1 MKSYTLYILSL
12 GLFLFAFNSATAQ
25 CVAGDC
31 MNGIGAWE
39 WESGANYT
47 GQFQN
52 GTRNGYGQYAFPN
65 KDLYIGEWQNNE
77 FHGYGVYYYNDRAG
91 FKSYSGEWI
100 AGKRS
105 GIGLMY
111 YDDNDIQPRFGVWKE
126 NNFLYKYEN
135 LGCSEGDCYNGYG
148 IYTWNDGTRYE
159 GSFRDGKRD
168 GEGVYYYASGAKYI
182 GSQSSDGRH
191 GWGTYYYPT
200 GSKFLGEWV
209 NELKHGKGTMFAK
222 GGIVQKGT
230 WRDGQFAEPESTIQL
245 ADKKPPV
252 IKIIS
257 PEVIALRNG
266 GPRVVVKQKEIYV
279 EGTASDESGIERVRT
294 SGSVSEM
301 TLIDKTTYRFGG
313 NVVLAE
319 GQNTFWVEAT
329 DKAGNIIK
337 EEFRIIY
344 EPEAIEGSI
353 ANNSD
358 IRPTVNAEKRTA
370 LVIGNANYQDIPP
383 LRNSKNDAVAMAAKL
398 KALNFEVELLTDASE
413 DQMIVAIRDFG
424 KKLKIN
430 GGVGLFYYAGHGL
443 QLNGQN
449 YLVPTDAKIQKSSD
463 IELEAVELRRL
474 LSELEYAK
482 NRLNIVILDACRD
495 NPYQLED
502 NLVRG
507 GPSRGLT
514 STNAPSGTFIAYST
528 SPGKAASDGKGENGL
543 YTEMLLKSLEE
554 SKCVKIEDVF
564 KNVRRYVLQESNNLQ
579 IPWENSSIIG
589 DFYFNCD

>member
-1 MKSYTLYILSL
+1 MKNYTLYILSL
-12 GLFLFAFNSATAQ
+12 GLLLFAFNGANAQ
-25 CVAGDC
+25 DQCLAGDC
-31 MNGIGAWE
+31 KNGVGTWE
-39 WESGANYT
+39 WESGATYT

-52 GTRNGYGQYAFPN
+52 GARNGYGQYIFPN
-65 KDLYIGEWQNNE
+65 KDIYIGEWQNNE
-77 FHGYGVYYYNDRAG
+77 FHGYGAYYYNDRTG
-91 FKSYSGEWI
+91 FKNYCGEWL

-126 NNFLYKYEN
+126 NNFLYKYDN
-135 LGCSEGDCYNGYG
+135 LGCSDGDCYNGYG
-148 IYTWNDGTRYE
+148 VYTWNDGTRYE
-159 GSFRDGKRD
+159 GNFRAGKRD

-182 GSQSSDGRH
+182 GSQSNDGRH
-191 GWGTYYYPT
+191 GWGIYYYPT
-200 GSKFLGEWV
+200 GSKFVGEWV

-222 GGIVQKGT
+222 GGIVQIGT
-230 WRDGQFAEPESTIQL
+230 WRDGQFAEPEVISTPL

-266 GPRVVVKQKEIYV
+266 GPRVVVKQKEISV
-279 EGTASDESGIERVRT
+279 EGTATDESGIERVRT

-301 TLIDKTTYRFGG
+301 TNIDKQTYRFAGT
-313 NVVLAE
+313 VVLSE

-329 DKAGNIIK
+329 DKAGNTIK

-344 EPEAIEGSI
+344 EPEGIV
-353 ANNSD
+353 ANTAKNSD
-358 IRPTVNAEKRTA
+358 TRAKFDSEKRTA
-370 LVIGNANYQDIPP
+370 LVIGNAEYASVPA
-383 LRNSKNDAVAMAAKL
+383 LRNPKNDAIAIASKL
-398 KALNFEVELLTDASE
+398 KNLNFEVELLTNVSE

-424 KKLKIN
+424 EKLKKN

-449 YLVPTDAKIQKSSD
+449 YLVPVNADIRNSGD
-463 IELEAVELRRL
+463 IELEAVELKRVL
-474 LSELEYAK
+474 NQLEFAE

-495 NPYQLED
+495 NPYEVLRSIGNSGD
-502 NLVRG
+502 
-507 GPSRGLT
+507 GLK
-514 STNAPSGTFIAYST
+514 SVNAPKGTYIAYAT

-543 YTEMLLKSLEE
+543 YTEMLLRALDE
-554 SKCVKIEDVF
+554 SRGVKIEDVF
-564 KNVRRYVLQESNNLQ
+564 KNVRRYVLEESNNLQ

-589 DFYFNCD
+589 DFYFKE